1 MKVTSNFIQLS
12 SLTIVQGL
20 HFFEKSVL
28 ELNFNKMV
36 RSDGAVFA
44 TFQQLEIGTMYSV
57 HGLSGAN
64 IVIFE

>member
-28 ELNFNKMV
+28 LLNFNKMV
-36 RSDGAVFA
+36 RWRV
-44 TFQQLEIGTMYSV
+44 
-57 HGLSGAN
+57 
-64 IVIFE
+64 